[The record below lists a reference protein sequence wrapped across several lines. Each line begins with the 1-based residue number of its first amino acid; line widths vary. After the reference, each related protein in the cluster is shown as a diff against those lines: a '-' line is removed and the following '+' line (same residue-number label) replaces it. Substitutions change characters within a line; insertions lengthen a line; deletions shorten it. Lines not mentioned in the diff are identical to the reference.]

1 MAEGGTQF
9 MLNTINEKESVKMLE
24 TVKERILET
33 LKTSPVIV
41 FMKRLDDDFVYKMR
55 SAVTTTKVVLARDP
69 AILQ

>member
-24 TVKERILET
+24 IAKERILET

-41 FMKRLDDDFVYKMR
+41 FMKNLDDDFVNTMK
-55 SAVTTTKVVLARDP
+55 
-69 AILQ
+69 